1 MCSAAGK
8 KISPESKVSSSVLL
22 KWLHH
27 EMSATS
33 GGILVFKKNPNLD
46 IKRLEIRLGAA
57 SKHHPERLL

>member
-33 GGILVFKKNPNLD
+33 GGILVFKKKILIWTLKD
-46 IKRLEIRLGAA
+46 
-57 SKHHPERLL
+57 